1 MTVLGDRFELGPVI
15 AQGGGGVVH
24 HGWDRRDAR
33 AVAVKLLHPRG
44 NPMDLL
50 REVKLLADLE
60 HPRIVRYAGSGTTP
74 DHRAFI
80 ATEWLEGKTLAALIE
95 GGPLPFPDAVAAV
108 AAAAEGLRAAHARGI
123 VHRDIKPSNLFAVG
137 GRAA

>member
-95 GGPLPFPDAVAAV
+95 GGPLPFP
-108 AAAAEGLRAAHARGI
+108 
-123 VHRDIKPSNLFAVG
+123 
-137 GRAA
+137 